1 MGGRWAEAV
10 DLFTRAESMLHSPVH
25 LLYMARSYEKLGS
38 LVKARE
44 SYIKITNEELPA
56 GAPQPVREAKA
67 DAEKEL
73 DALEPRM
80 PYVSVVVQ
88 GVGPK
93 PVTVTMD
100 GVQVPPALLGVP
112 RPVDAGDHR
121 FEAVAE
127 GMDSAVSSIAV
138 REGRSET
145 VVLTLHPGAAGA
157 APATPTPVG
166 YAAPAYSQPGGPAP
180 EADSGRHG
188 PSPFT
193 WVAFGVG
200 GVGFVVGTVFAL
212 KASSKVD
219 DANNLCHLPGPD
231 GTRTYCPASAS
242 SLDDEARSAKTIS
255 LVGFIAGGV
264 GVATGV
270 TLLLVTSKHE
280 KAAAS
285 TPRVTPWVGLGSAGV
300 SGRF

>member
-1 MGGRWAEAV
+1 MGGRWADAV
-10 DLFTRAESMLHSPVH
+10 DMFTRAESMVHSPVH

-44 SYIKITNEELPA
+44 SYIRITNEELPA
-56 GAPQPVREAKA
+56 GASQPIKEAKS
-67 DAEKEL
+67 DAQKEL
-73 DALEPRM
+73 DALEPRV

-100 GVQVPPALLGVP
+100 GVNVPPALLGVP
-112 RPVDAGDHR
+112 RPVDPGEHK

-127 GMDSAVSSIAV
+127 GMDSAVSSISV
-138 REGRSET
+138 KEGRSET
-145 VVLTLHPGAAGA
+145 VVLTLHPGS
-157 APATPTPVG
+157 APAAQPPVG
-166 YAAPAYSQPGGPAP
+166 YAAPVYPGGAGSPPP
-180 EADSGRHG
+180 EADSGKHG
-188 PSPFT
+188 PSPLT

-200 GVGFVVGTVFAL
+200 GVGLVVGTVFAL
-212 KASSKVD
+212 KSSSKVD

-231 GTRTYCPASAS
+231 GTRTYCSPQAS
-242 SLDDEARSAKTIS
+242 SLDDDARSAKTIS

-270 TLLLVTSKHE
+270 TLLLVTGKHE
-280 KAAAS
+280 KAAAAL
-285 TPRVTPWVGLGSAGV
+285 TPRVTPWLGLGSAGV